1 MCSRTLI
8 LIAALIVVQ
17 ASSPGQSRDS
27 AATSRGSDQQRERV
41 RAGQEGFRDE
51 NGNGVDDR
59 IERQG
64 IGKSTRKD
72 RFVDADG
79 DGICDGRA
87 GGLGFRRGA
96 MNGQQGAGVGAGAG
110 AGKANGTG
118 NRYGQGGKK

>member
-1 MCSRTLI
+1 MNSRTLV
-8 LIAALIVVQ
+8 LIATLALLP
-17 ASSPGQSRDS
+17 ASAASQSRDTT
-27 AATSRGSDQQRERV
+27 AATRASEQKRERM

-64 IGKSTRKD
+64 NTTSPRKD

-96 MNGQQGAGVGAGAG
+96 MNGQQGAGQ
-110 AGKANGTG
+110 GKGNGTG